1 MNKSV
6 TWRKEFFDSRLEQS
20 GSIELCRNAESSVY
34 RIFKTGTVLL
44 GNCRKIMVVC
54 LSISPS
60 IALYHSWT
68 LTRSIPHLP

>member
-20 GSIELCRNAESSVY
+20 TGIELFRNAESSVY

-44 GNCRKIMVVC
+44 GNC
-54 LSISPS
+54 
-60 IALYHSWT
+60 
-68 LTRSIPHLP
+68 